1 MGGTSTISG
10 GKLCLRIDPRVPTL
24 SGCAASRGAGVQ
36 PGAHLDAERLDRV
49 ADRHRAA
56 DRPLRAV
63 EHREEPVAR
72 CVHLAAGKR
81 TSCASN
87 SRSAARTSS
96 RACPANGASSPSL
109 LNVESPKPV
118 VLQYNSRHFYW

>member
-10 GKLCLRIDPRVPTL
+10 GKLCLRIDPRLPTL

-72 CVHLAAGKR
+72 CVHLAAAKANELRLEFEERGAHELKGVPGQWR
-81 TSCASN
+81 LFTVAS
-87 SRSAARTSS
+87 
-96 RACPANGASSPSL
+96 
-109 LNVESPKPV
+109 
-118 VLQYNSRHFYW
+118 